1 MGLLD
6 NLGAMLGGSSSP
18 TSGLAGSLLD
28 VLGGGQGGG
37 LAGLVQAFQ
46 QQGLGKQVESWIGT
60 GQNLPVSAAQIQ
72 QVLGPKVQ
80 ALAAQHGLSADA
92 ASQAISQLL
101 PHLVDQLT
109 PDGQAPQG
117 GDALAQGLSALRSKL
132 AV

>member
-6 NLGAMLGGSSSP
+6 NLGAMLSGSSSATP
-18 TSGLAGSLLD
+18 GLAGSLLD
-28 VLGGGQGGG
+28 IIGGGQGGLG
-37 LAGLVQAFQ
+37 GLVQAFQ
-46 QQGLGKQVESWIGT
+46 QNGLGKQVESWIGT

-80 ALAAQHGLSADA
+80 ALAAQHGMSVDA
-92 ASQAISQLL
+92 VSQAVSQLL

-109 PDGQAPQG
+109 PNGQAPQG

-132 AV
+132 GV